1 MIFWRKKSSTER
13 NPIEVPQVKAPAP
26 VAAEPEPIEFA
37 TTLSSGTRKKILVVD
52 DDPVTILALTRKLT
66 SRGFTVISAT
76 DGTQALN
83 ATRKE
88 HPDLMLVDVNLPPD
102 VGCVEWNGFRLA
114 QWVQRMEGCR
124 NIPVIVMSVANRAE
138 YRDSA
143 MLAGATGFFCKQTES
158 EKMLAT
164 IDSALRG
171 CEAATG
177 SSKSESAFD
186 I

>member
-1 MIFWRKKSSTER
+1 MIFWRKKSPNER
-13 NPIEVPQVKAPAP
+13 TPVKVPQATAPAP
-26 VAAEPEPIEFA
+26 IAAEPEPIEF
-37 TTLSSGTRKKILVVD
+37 TPVVSGGSRKKILVVD

-114 QWVQRMEGCR
+114 QWVQRMEGVKS
-124 NIPVIVMSVANRAE
+124 IPVIVMSVANRPE

-143 MLAGATGFFCKQTES
+143 MLAGATGFFCKESES

-171 CEAATG
+171 SEASG
-177 SSKSESAFD
+177 KSESAFD

>member
-13 NPIEVPQVKAPAP
+13 NPIQVPQVKAPAP
-26 VAAEPEPIEFA
+26 VAAEPEPIGF
-37 TTLSSGTRKKILVVD
+37 TPVLSGGSRKKILVVD

-66 SRGFTVISAT
+66 SRGFAVISAT

-88 HPDLMLVDVNLPPD
+88 HPDLMLVDVNLPPE

-114 QWVQRMEGCR
+114 QWVQRMEGVR
-124 NIPVIVMSVANRAE
+124 NIPVIVMSVANRPE

-143 MLAGATGFFCKQTES
+143 MLAGATGFFCKESES

-171 CEAATG
+171 SEAA
-177 SSKSESAFD
+177 SSKESAFE